1 MRIVLYETAAPAAA
15 AAPPAAAAPT
25 PAAPAPA
32 PAVALAEA
40 QSGGGRVY
48 ASPFARRIAELR
60 SIRLGGEHI
69 FFIPFRLGA
78 SLVEKRC

>member
-1 MRIVLYETAAPAAA
+1 MRVLCGTAAPA
-15 AAPPAAAAPT
+15 

-32 PAVALAEA
+32 AAAPKPAAPAPAASAEPAQA

-60 SIRLGGEHI
+60 NIRLGGEHI
-69 FFIPFRLGA
+69 FFIPFGLYLNRVVK
-78 SLVEKRC
+78 SS